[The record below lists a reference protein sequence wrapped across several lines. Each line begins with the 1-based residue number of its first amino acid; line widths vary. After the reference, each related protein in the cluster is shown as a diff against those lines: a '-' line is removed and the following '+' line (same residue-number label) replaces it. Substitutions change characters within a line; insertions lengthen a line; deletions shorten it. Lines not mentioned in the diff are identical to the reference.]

1 MGKTHE
7 TDEMEIDLREV
18 FFALKKRALII
29 LAALVA
35 GALIAGVYTK
45 LLVTPMYSST
55 ATMLVLSKDTTLTS
69 IADLQLG
76 TQLTNDY
83 SVLITSR
90 PVLEEVIDNLG
101 LDMGYGSLKGAIT
114 LNNPSNT
121 RILEI
126 TVQNS
131 DPELAR
137 DLVNELA
144 HTASDYI
151 GDKMEVIPPKVIEEG
166 EVSTSQISPNTKKN
180 IMLGALAGAVLA
192 AGVVVLMSVLDDSI
206 RSEDDIENFLGM
218 PTLASVP
225 DRKDYISGKTKKKTK
240 KKRRR
245 RKHK

>member
-35 GALIAGVYTK
+35 GALIAGAYTK

-83 SVLITSR
+83 SVLLTSR

-137 DLVNELA
+137 DMVNELA

-166 EVSTSQISPNTKKN
+166 EVSTSQISPNIKKN

-245 RKHK
+245 RRHK

>member
-35 GALIAGVYTK
+35 GALIAGAYTK

-83 SVLITSR
+83 SVLLTSR

-240 KKRRR
+240 KKGRR

>member
-1 MGKTHE
+1 
-7 TDEMEIDLREV
+7 MEIDLREV

-35 GALIAGVYTK
+35 GALIAGAYTK

-83 SVLITSR
+83 SVLLTSR

>member
-35 GALIAGVYTK
+35 GALIAGAYTK

-131 DPELAR
+131 DPERAR

-245 RKHK
+245 RRHK

>member
-35 GALIAGVYTK
+35 GALIAGAYTK

-83 SVLITSR
+83 SVLLTSR

-245 RKHK
+245 RRHK

>member
-83 SVLITSR
+83 SVLLTSR

-137 DLVNELA
+137 DMVNELA

-245 RKHK
+245 RRHK

>member
-35 GALIAGVYTK
+35 GALIAGAYTK

-83 SVLITSR
+83 SVLLTSR

-126 TVQNS
+126 AVQNS

>member
-35 GALIAGVYTK
+35 GALIAGAYTK

-245 RKHK
+245 RRHK

>member
-35 GALIAGVYTK
+35 GALIAGAYTK

-83 SVLITSR
+83 SVLLTSR

-137 DLVNELA
+137 DMVNELA

>member
-35 GALIAGVYTK
+35 GALIAGAYTK

-137 DLVNELA
+137 DMVNELA

-245 RKHK
+245 RRHK

>member
-35 GALIAGVYTK
+35 GALIAGAYTK

>member
-35 GALIAGVYTK
+35 GALIAGAYTK

-137 DLVNELA
+137 DMVNELA

>member
-35 GALIAGVYTK
+35 GALIAGAYTK

-83 SVLITSR
+83 SVLLTSR

-137 DLVNELA
+137 DLDNELA

>member
-35 GALIAGVYTK
+35 GALIAGAYTK

-83 SVLITSR
+83 SVLLTSR

-131 DPELAR
+131 HPELAR

>member
-35 GALIAGVYTK
+35 GALIAGAYTK
-45 LLVTPMYSST
+45 LLVTPMCSST

-83 SVLITSR
+83 SVLLTSR

>member
-35 GALIAGVYTK
+35 GALIAGAYTK

-55 ATMLVLSKDTTLTS
+55 ATMRVLTKERTLTS
-69 IADLQLG
+69 LADLQMG
-76 TQLTNDY
+76 SQLTKDY
-83 SVLITSR
+83 SMLITSR
-90 PVLEEVIDNLG
+90 TVLQDVIDE
-101 LDMGYGSLKGAIT
+101 LDLDITTGALKSCIT
-114 LNNPSNT
+114 INNPTDT

-126 TVQNS
+126 TVSAS
-131 DPELAR
+131 DPEKAR
-137 DLVNELA
+137 DITNKLA
-144 HTASDYI
+144 EISSDYI
-151 GDKMEVIPPKVIEEG
+151 GDQMEVIPPKIIEEA
-166 EVSTSQISPNTKKN
+166 VVPNVPTSPSLKKN

-245 RKHK
+245 RRHK

>member
-1 MGKTHE
+1 MRKTHE

-35 GALIAGVYTK
+35 GALIAGAYTK

-137 DLVNELA
+137 DMVNELA

>member
-137 DLVNELA
+137 DMVNELA

-245 RKHK
+245 RRHK

>member
-35 GALIAGVYTK
+35 GALIAGAYTK

-83 SVLITSR
+83 SVLLTSR

-126 TVQNS
+126 AVQNS
-131 DPELAR
+131 DPEAC
-137 DLVNELA
+137 
-144 HTASDYI
+144 
-151 GDKMEVIPPKVIEEG
+151 K
-166 EVSTSQISPNTKKN
+166 
-180 IMLGALAGAVLA
+180 
-192 AGVVVLMSVLDDSI
+192 
-206 RSEDDIENFLGM
+206 RSGQ
-218 PTLASVP
+218 
-225 DRKDYISGKTKKKTK
+225 
-240 KKRRR
+240 
-245 RKHK
+245 

>member
-35 GALIAGVYTK
+35 GALIAGAYTK

-83 SVLITSR
+83 SVLLTSR

-137 DLVNELA
+137 DMVNELA

-245 RKHK
+245 RRHK

>member
-1 MGKTHE
+1 
-7 TDEMEIDLREV
+7 
-18 FFALKKRALII
+18 
-29 LAALVA
+29 
-35 GALIAGVYTK
+35 
-45 LLVTPMYSST
+45 
-55 ATMLVLSKDTTLTS
+55 MLYR
-69 IADLQLG
+69 
-76 TQLTNDY
+76 TQ
-83 SVLITSR
+83 IR
-90 PVLEEVIDNLG
+90 
-101 LDMGYGSLKGAIT
+101 K
-114 LNNPSNT
+114 
-121 RILEI
+121 
-126 TVQNS
+126 
-131 DPELAR
+131 LAR

>member
-35 GALIAGVYTK
+35 GALIAGAYTK

-83 SVLITSR
+83 SVLLTSR